1 VFFIESL
8 LLSCACVTTLKFVN
22 IAELALCGQRFQH
35 DLRPESVQLMSS
47 DATMERALNRNII
60 VTVNIIVLTALMSS
74 TAVRKL
80 QIPYIMWLLEIICM
94 TVLGVI
100 LLCAVSNNGI
110 DVR

>member
-22 IAELALCGQRFQH
+22 NAELALCGQRFQH
-35 DLRPESVQLMSS
+35 DLHPESVQLMSS
-47 DATMERALNRNII
+47 DATMERALNRDII

-80 QIPYIMWLLEIICM
+80 QITYMRLLEILF
-94 TVLGVI
+94 V
-100 LLCAVSNNGI
+100 
-110 DVR
+110 